1 MHHGVWLF
9 MHGRATILEI
19 ATTRYEIDR
28 EIVSTAM
35 DELQTL
41 CGIKEGFLISNPMER
56 FGWAFF
62 KVLIKIDLLSGM
74 ELKLGDQIAKT
85 KGKKIEQKFVTFMTN
100 FFESKNA
107 KVKVKLVDA

>member
-1 MHHGVWLF
+1 

-19 ATTRYEIDR
+19 ATTKYEIDR
-28 EIVSTAM
+28 EIVITTM
-35 DELQTL
+35 DELQSL
-41 CGIKEGFLISNPMER
+41 FGIKEGFLVSNPMER

-62 KVLIKIDLLSGM
+62 KVLIKTELLSGM
-74 ELKLGDQIAKT
+74 ELKLGDEIAKT

-107 KVKVKLVDA
+107 KVKVKLVDD